1 MGAELNNRRKLIVSL
16 GAGAL
21 TIPFASIA
29 QQQSKVWHLGY
40 LDFGSR
46 QSVLDSGRYTN
57 LIEGLRDRGYIEGKN
72 LALDVRFA
80 DGNAERLNLLA
91 AELVRMKVDL
101 ILSQGTPASHAAKLA
116 TTTIPIVIV
125 ATTDPVGDGFAKSLA
140 RPGGNITGMSS
151 SAEDTVQKL
160 VELLMIA
167 VPRLTR
173 IAVAFNPT
181 SSAHTGLLSRVRES
195 VKKAGKQVLP
205 MGARTAPDIE
215 RGFATIVRERG
226 DGMIIFADSFLFSE
240 RRRFAELALT
250 HRLPSI
256 HALGGFAEVGGLM
269 SYGADINENYRRAGI
284 FVDKILK
291 GAKIGDIPFEQPTRY
306 YFALNRKTANAL
318 GVKLTGELLARADKV
333 IE

>member
-1 MGAELNNRRKLIVSL
+1 MNNRRKLVSVL
-16 GAGAL
+16 GASLIAA
-21 TIPFASIA
+21 PFSSFA
-29 QQQSKVWHLGY
+29 QQLGKVWRIGY
-40 LDFGSR
+40 IDFGSH
-46 QSVLDSGRYTN
+46 QSLVDSGRDAA
-57 LIEGLRDRGYIEGKN
+57 LKEGLRERGYVEGKN
-72 LALDVRFA
+72 LVLEERFA
-80 DGNAERLNLLA
+80 EGNSDRLNLLA
-91 AELVRMKVDL
+91 AELVQKKVAL

-160 VELLMIA
+160 VELLMVA
-167 VPRLTR
+167 VPRLAR

-181 SSAHTGLLSRVRES
+181 SSAHTGLLSRVQES
-195 VKKAGKQVLP
+195 AKKAGKQVLQ
-205 MGARTAPDIE
+205 MGVRTPADIE
-215 RGFATIVRERG
+215 RGIATIVRERG

-240 RRRFAELALT
+240 RRRFAELALK

-256 HALGGFAEVGGLM
+256 HALGGYAEVGGLM
-269 SYGADINENYRRAGI
+269 SYGADINENFHRAGI

-291 GAKIGDIPFEQPTRY
+291 GTKPAEIPFEQPAKFSLQINST
-306 YFALNRKTANAL
+306 TAKAL
-318 GVKLTGELLARADKV
+318 GVKISQELLLRADRV